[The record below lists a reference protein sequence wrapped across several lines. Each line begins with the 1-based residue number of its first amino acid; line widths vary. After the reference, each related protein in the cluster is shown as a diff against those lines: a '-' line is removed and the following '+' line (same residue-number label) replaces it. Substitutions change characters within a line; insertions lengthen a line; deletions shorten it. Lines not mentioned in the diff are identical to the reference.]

1 MASAKQLTANQ
12 RNAQKSS
19 GPKTSRGKS
28 LSKMNALRHGLRAE
42 QVLVPGEDEREFA
55 DLRRCLF
62 EDLQPEGGLEVEL
75 FYGLVLDFW
84 RLRRLRMVEGGLFV
98 NGMDISNSSGSSQS
112 CDAGHDLELQ
122 RELGQAFKNY
132 HAPRAFGCL
141 SRYEASLTR
150 SIHRAINKLLE
161 LQAARREQL
170 PINSNIGDGGERLPL
185 PANET

>member
-1 MASAKQLTANQ
+1 MASAKQITANR
-12 RNAQKSS
+12 RNARKSS

-28 LSKMNALRHGLRAE
+28 LSKMNALRHGLCAE

-55 DLRRCLF
+55 DLRRCLL

-75 FYGLVLDFW
+75 FYGLVVDFW
-84 RLRRLRMVEGGLFV
+84 RLHRLRRVESGLFA
-98 NGMDISNSSGSSQS
+98 NGMDLSNASGSSQS
-112 CDAGHDLELQ
+112 CDAGHDSELQ
-122 RELGQAFKNY
+122 RELGQAFSNY
-132 HAPRAFGCL
+132 YAPRVFGCL

-170 PINSNIGDGGERLPL
+170 PINSNNGDGGERLPL